1 MRERVRASRCE
12 NVNVNGSVKRK
23 KQNLRKQRNLRALNQ
38 RKIFK
43 GILMLLLPQMPRVT
57 LRDRL

>member
-1 MRERVRASRCE
+1 MCE